1 VSIIIYLCNLETNCL
16 QMRNYKDSQEL
27 MDDIKVGKAE
37 AYEYIFKTYYP
48 RLRNYAS
55 HFIADVDDTYDI
67 IQDCFVHLWERRE
80 SLTYISI
87 SALLFTMVRNGCLNY
102 LKHQALINNY
112 NIDYLAHISGNE
124 QLYYQDFLNNSDEEL
139 IYNELRRQI
148 EKVMDMLSPRSRQIF
163 EMSRFEGLKNREISE
178 QLGISV
184 KVVEKHISKALVAF
198 RKQFKENLNTEVQI
212 LLIAWYF
219 TMV

>member
-1 VSIIIYLCNLETNCL
+1 
-16 QMRNYKDSQEL
+16 MRNYKESQEL
-27 MDDIKVGKAE
+27 MDDIKAGKAE
-37 AYEYIFKTYYP
+37 AYEYLFKTYSP

-55 HFIADVDDTYDI
+55 HFIADIDDTYDI

-102 LKHQALINNY
+102 LKHQALTNDY
-112 NIDYLAHISGNE
+112 NIDYLAHVSGSE
-124 QLYYQDFLNNSDEEL
+124 QLYYQDFLSNTDEKLVYDEL
-139 IYNELRRQI
+139 CRRI
-148 EKVMDMLSPRSRQIF
+148 KEVMDMLPPRSRQIF

-184 KVVEKHISKALVAF
+184 KVVEKHISKALATF
-198 RKQFKENLNTEVQI
+198 RKQFKNNLNTEVQI
-212 LLIAWYF
+212 LLATWYF
-219 TMV
+219 TML

>member
-1 VSIIIYLCNLETNCL
+1 
-16 QMRNYKDSQEL
+16 MYKYKESQEL
-27 MDDIKVGKAE
+27 MDDIKAGKSE
-37 AYEYIFKTYYP
+37 AYEYLFKTYYP

-102 LKHQALINNY
+102 LKHQSLINSY
-112 NIDYLAHISGNE
+112 SIDYLAHISGSE
-124 QLYYQDFLNNSDEEL
+124 QLYNQDLLNKADEEL
-139 IYNELRRQI
+139 LYNELRRQI
-148 EKVMDMLSPRSRQIF
+148 EKVMDLLSPRSRQIF

-184 KVVEKHISKALVAF
+184 KVVEKHISKALAAF
-198 RKQFKENLNTEVQI
+198 RKQFKNNLNTEMQMI
-212 LLIAWYF
+212 LVAWF
-219 TMV
+219 FAMI

>member
-1 VSIIIYLCNLETNCL
+1 
-16 QMRNYKDSQEL
+16 MYKYKESQEL
-27 MDDIKVGKAE
+27 MDDIKAGKSE
-37 AYEYIFKTYYP
+37 AYEYLFKTYYP

-102 LKHQALINNY
+102 LKHQSLINSCS
-112 NIDYLAHISGNE
+112 IDYLAHVSGSE
-124 QLYYQDFLNNSDEEL
+124 QLYNQDLLNKADEEL
-139 IYNELRRQI
+139 LYNELRRQI
-148 EKVMDMLSPRSRQIF
+148 EKVMDLLSPRSRQIF

-184 KVVEKHISKALVAF
+184 KVVEKHISKALAAF
-198 RKQFKENLNTEVQI
+198 RKQFKNNLNTEMQMI
-212 LLIAWYF
+212 LIAWF
-219 TMV
+219 FAMI